1 MAFNDKNKPQQK
13 SNKEAYPKLGQI
25 LRSKDGGL
33 YIQLND
39 RVTVTVNGVD
49 VTGRTASLEKPSAK
63 FERMLASGVM
73 SEEEAQEKIDDY
85 EDGGRLDFVRQE
97 ITIKLV

>member
-1 MAFNDKNKPQQK
+1 
-13 SNKEAYPKLGQI
+13 
-25 LRSKDGGL
+25 
-33 YIQLND
+33 
-39 RVTVTVNGVD
+39 
-49 VTGRTASLEKPSAK
+49 
-63 FERMLASGVM
+63 M